1 MIKPV
6 PHLLGGQMA
15 QAIRAEQARLSNSR
29 AGPSPLPPSLHYD
42 RWLGDLDLSDPIKRP
57 LDDELSAL
65 CQQFAV
71 SDLPGRSRFR
81 DSASMHDFYTL
92 LSFSRRS
99 AVFAMR
105 DHKTERVIDGLT
117 AIATIKQSRIDFR
130 DALVALSL
138 LHHAAGVIG
147 ADIDDLFGKAAA
159 LAEPK
164 MSELILGFLKR
175 PQDQRDI
182 RKSWGYT
189 VIETKEGPGFVGW
202 DFKPY
207 HPTYPLDQIAVV
219 LAQLVRRDKY
229 GPAQVTLASNFP
241 AVWLSSI
248 DDNALKRA
256 LASVRGT
263 VTIRANLRPQ
273 ESPDY
278 NSQFLLTFLAE
289 LDEEICARSLLRLSE
304 EKQTR
309 NNDFAVVGVQE
320 DRLFC
325 LAIGRSFMMGKAS
338 FENPASMQRFSTAIA
353 EVLKNEYQAWTRS
366 ENKGG

>member
-1 MIKPV
+1 
-6 PHLLGGQMA
+6 
-15 QAIRAEQARLSNSR
+15 
-29 AGPSPLPPSLHYD
+29 
-42 RWLGDLDLSDPIKRP
+42 
-57 LDDELSAL
+57 
-65 CQQFAV
+65 
-71 SDLPGRSRFR
+71 
-81 DSASMHDFYTL
+81 
-92 LSFSRRS
+92 
-99 AVFAMR
+99 
-105 DHKTERVIDGLT
+105 
-117 AIATIKQSRIDFR
+117 
-130 DALVALSL
+130 
-138 LHHAAGVIG
+138 
-147 ADIDDLFGKAAA
+147 
-159 LAEPK
+159 

-278 NSQFLLTFLAE
+278 NSQFLLIFLAE